1 MNSKK
6 ELSNELVR
14 VEVSRREIYIF
25 KLFNLWR
32 LIGVEQHADVSFQ
45 WPSACNYS
53 WDKSRP
59 TYDPGMDKIC
69 PKVGLF
75 ITPFLFLVI
84 FCCVSVVLFYPSLL
98 LFSALALSS
107 AAFSSSIYILSPSEI
122 WTCSG
127 WLQCSWKQQQQFY
140 SEIRQKKKREGGL
153 CGGFKEPPCFQDL
166 DWTGSA
172 ELAGYLAR
180 PTDPQKTQRRETCR
194 SYLSIAT
201 LPLQRD
207 RDKTRDQKKQTSVH
221 FFMRY
226 GTYTSTVNWEESRHA
241 LWALKYF
248 QLPCTDLSASQ
259 C

>member
-1 MNSKK
+1 MSKSWVVHYSFS
-6 ELSNELVR
+6 LSCYFLLCLCCTLL
-14 VEVSRREIYIF
+14 SIS
-25 KLFNLWR
+25 
-32 LIGVEQHADVSFQ
+32 SFIL
-45 WPSACNYS
+45 SS
-53 WDKSRP
+53 
-59 TYDPGMDKIC
+59 G
-69 PKVGLF
+69 
-75 ITPFLFLVI
+75 
-84 FCCVSVVLFYPSLL
+84 VVLSCLFFFDLYSFPKWNMDVFRMTAMQLKTTATVLL
-98 LFSALALSS
+98 RDQ
-107 AAFSSSIYILSPSEI
+107 
-122 WTCSG
+122 T
-127 WLQCSWKQQQQFY
+127 
-140 SEIRQKKKREGGL
+140 KKKREGGL

-226 GTYTSTVNWEESRHA
+226 GTYTSTVNWEESRYA